1 MFPQTNDKLFFYPN
15 MVFLFLCN
23 RQSSFTAQRD
33 SQKWTFILVY
43 DPLSYNDATKSF
55 SLQTVLNHVL
65 CKKENE
71 NTQML
76 SNSSV
81 HLEAIKGIMPILEES
96 Q

>member
-1 MFPQTNDKLFFYPN
+1 MSSCSCATGSHPPLLNMPVRSERFFLSMIHSHTNDP
-15 MVFLFLCN
+15 
-23 RQSSFTAQRD
+23 
-33 SQKWTFILVY
+33 
-43 DPLSYNDATKSF
+43 TKNF
-55 SLQTVLNHVL
+55 SLQTVLNYVL